1 MQSPKDIVNAQ
12 NAGKNNYEEQ
22 KLAPHFLVLSYQ
34 GLQNPHGSLY
44 PAFMTSSWVPK
55 IN

>member
-22 KLAPHFLVLSYQ
+22 KLAPHFFSIKLPRFAKSTWITISRVYDFFL
-34 GLQNPHGSLY
+34 G
-44 PAFMTSSWVPK
+44 PK
-55 IN
+55 D